1 MNLKPGMRVL
11 DVGCGVG
18 GPARQIARFADVQ
31 IIGLNNND
39 FQVGGLLLMC
49 TVRVS

>member
-39 FQVGGLLLMC
+39 FQVGGLLFMY
-49 TVRVS
+49 TARVS

>member
-1 MNLKPGMRVL
+1 MRVL

-31 IIGLNNND
+31 IVGLNNND
-39 FQVGGLLLMC
+39 FQVGGWLLMC